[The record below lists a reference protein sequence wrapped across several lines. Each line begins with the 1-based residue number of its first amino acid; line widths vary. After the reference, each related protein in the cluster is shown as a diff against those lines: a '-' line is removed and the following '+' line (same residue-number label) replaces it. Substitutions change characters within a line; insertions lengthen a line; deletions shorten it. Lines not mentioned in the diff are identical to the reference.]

1 MVYVILGDGFEEI
14 EAIVPGDLLRR
25 AKVPVAY
32 VGIGGLEITGS
43 HGITVRA
50 ELTVEQMDLTEMDM
64 IVLPGGLRGV
74 ASIRSCPAV
83 LDAVR
88 FAHENGKFVAAIC
101 AGPTVL
107 ADLHIPDGKKAVCY
121 PAPNLEEQM
130 RGSELLS
137 EAAVRDG
144 TLITGASAGCAVPFA
159 LELVAA
165 LKGREAARMVADQ
178 IVIR

>member
-1 MVYVILGDGFEEI
+1 MVYIILGDGFEEI
-14 EAIVPGDLLRR
+14 EAVVPGEASRR
-25 AKVPVAY
+25 AGAPVAY
-32 VGIGGLEITGS
+32 VGIRGLEIVGS

-50 ELTVEQMDLTEMDM
+50 DMTVEQMDLTNLDM
-64 IVLPGGLRGV
+64 IVLPGGLKGV

-83 LDAVR
+83 LEAVR

-107 ADLHIPDGKKAVCY
+107 AELRITDGRNAVCY
-121 PAPNLEEQM
+121 PAQNLEAQM
-130 RGSELLS
+130 HGAELQS
-137 EAAVRDG
+137 QAVVRDG
-144 TLITGASAGCAVPFA
+144 TLITGASAGCAVSFA

-165 LKGREAARMVADQ
+165 LKGRETAKMVADQ